1 MKIMTRAASA
11 STSRTRPI
19 IRSSTACKA
28 GGSRPTST
36 RRTLVAL
43 PGTGEFHTPKAQA
56 ELNSIKDCGPPRAR
70 RGLKYE
76 GVSKQYS
83 EPGDSV
89 KRAAA
94 DIIGLKLQVQSSK
107 LR

>member
-1 MKIMTRAASA
+1 MKIMTSDASA

-19 IRSSTACKA
+19 IRSSTACNA

-43 PGTGEFHTPKAQA
+43 TGTGEFHTPRHGLK
-56 ELNSIKDCGPPRAR
+56 LNSIKDCGPPRAR

-76 GVSKQYS
+76 GLRKQYS

-94 DIIGLKLQVQSSK
+94 DIMSFKFKV
-107 LR
+107 